1 MKLDFCAPIRPG
13 LLSWLLF
20 AIGVTA
26 AAWSLSTWMAADE
39 LHRAAEARLASLQ
52 RPAPPS
58 ARVAPPTDRATL
70 AYLRHD
76 AAARDQLALPWTGLF
91 DSLHSL
97 RPAEIALLSLDADG
111 RRADFTL
118 TALAIDQSALLDWF
132 DELRQAPALD
142 EVSLTRH
149 EMREVDGL
157 QVVYFNL
164 RGKWRRP

>member
-13 LLSWLLF
+13 LVSWLVF
-20 AIGVTA
+20 AIGMA
-26 AAWSLSTWMAADE
+26 AAGWNLTTWLAADE
-39 LHRAAEARLASLQ
+39 LRGAAETRLASLH
-52 RPAPPS
+52 RPAS
-58 ARVAPPTDRATL
+58 AARVAPPADRATL
-70 AYLRHD
+70 AHLRHD
-76 AAARDQLALPWTGLF
+76 TAARDQLNLPWTGLF

-97 RPAEIALLSLDADG
+97 RPAEIALLGLDADG

-118 TALAIDQSALLDWF
+118 TALAINQSALLDWF

-149 EMREVDGL
+149 ELREVDGL

-164 RGKWRRP
+164 RGKWVRP

>member
-1 MKLDFCAPIRPG
+1 MKLDFCAPIQPG
-13 LLSWLLF
+13 LVSWLLF

-26 AAWSLSTWMAADE
+26 AGWSLVTWRAADD
-39 LHRAAEARLASLQ
+39 LHRAAETRLAGLQ
-52 RPAPPS
+52 RPVPPAARTAPP
-58 ARVAPPTDRATL
+58 ADRATL
-70 AYLRHD
+70 AHLRRD
-76 AAARDQLALPWTGLF
+76 AAARDQLNLPWTGLF

-97 RPAEIALLSLDADG
+97 RPAQIALLSLDADG
-111 RRADFTL
+111 RRTDFSL

-149 EMREVDGL
+149 ELREVDGL